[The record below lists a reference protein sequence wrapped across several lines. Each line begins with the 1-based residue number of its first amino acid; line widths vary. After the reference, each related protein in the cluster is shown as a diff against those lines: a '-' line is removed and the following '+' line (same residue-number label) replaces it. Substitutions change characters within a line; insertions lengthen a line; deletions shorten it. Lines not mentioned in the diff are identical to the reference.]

1 MNIVQKYGGCYLK
14 NMEDL
19 SAIASH
25 LAQSRENSD
34 SLVLVT
40 AAMQEIAEAM
50 SARAASLETEI
61 GSDKLDAMFSA
72 AEKQTAALMAAALE
86 REGLRAAV
94 IEDIKGTSLSEV
106 EVFAGKHELEMGRIE
121 KALQEG
127 VIPVVAGFQG
137 IGKYGAE
144 DVQGRY
150 GAAATAVA
158 IAAGLGCDCQLYG
171 NTKGIYTREPAEEGS
186 VIEKIS
192 YEEAMELIMLGESDL
207 ESRAI
212 ELAKAFGVEVYVGPA
227 MEEEKSGGTYI
238 MDRSLIVQEA
248 AVTGLTV
255 SDDIV
260 VYTLKGMPTD
270 GDRIAELFEL
280 LSDLSVN
287 IDMISQQTCSEHSCA
302 VSFSCSK
309 DKISEIDQAFEVNQ
323 RLRELEIYKQDNLS
337 LVSLVGVG
345 MASHVGVAGRVFSVL
360 AQQNIHHYNITTS
373 EISISVA
380 IDSSQK
386 AAAVVSLSEAFGL

>member
-1 MNIVQKYGGCYLK
+1 MT
-14 NMEDL
+14 
-19 SAIASH
+19 AS
-25 LAQSRENSD
+25 S
-34 SLVLVT
+34 T
-40 AAMQEIAEAM
+40 
-50 SARAASLETEI
+50 ET
-61 GSDKLDAMFSA
+61 
-72 AEKQTAALMAAALE
+72 
-86 REGLRAAV
+86 
-94 IEDIKGTSLSEV
+94 
-106 EVFAGKHELEMGRIE
+106 
-121 KALQEG
+121 
-127 VIPVVAGFQG
+127 P
-137 IGKYGAE
+137 
-144 DVQGRY
+144 
-150 GAAATAVA
+150 
-158 IAAGLGCDCQLYG
+158 
-171 NTKGIYTREPAEEGS
+171 KGIYTREPAEEGS

-260 VYTLKGMPTD
+260 VYTLKGLPTD

-309 DKISEIDQAFEVNQ
+309 DKTSEIDQAFEVNQ

-345 MASHVGVAGRVFSVL
+345 MASHVALPAEFSAFWRSML
-360 AQQNIHHYNITTS
+360 STTITSRRQRFPSPSPSTQ
-373 EISISVA
+373 A
-380 IDSSQK
+380 KRQ
-386 AAAVVSLSEAFGL
+386 AAVVSLSRSLRFIKSIVFYELKKPVSCI

>member
-1 MNIVQKYGGCYLK
+1 
-14 NMEDL
+14 
-19 SAIASH
+19 
-25 LAQSRENSD
+25 
-34 SLVLVT
+34 
-40 AAMQEIAEAM
+40 
-50 SARAASLETEI
+50 
-61 GSDKLDAMFSA
+61 
-72 AEKQTAALMAAALE
+72 
-86 REGLRAAV
+86 
-94 IEDIKGTSLSEV
+94 
-106 EVFAGKHELEMGRIE
+106 
-121 KALQEG
+121 
-127 VIPVVAGFQG
+127 
-137 IGKYGAE
+137 
-144 DVQGRY
+144 
-150 GAAATAVA
+150 
-158 IAAGLGCDCQLYG
+158 
-171 NTKGIYTREPAEEGS
+171 
-186 VIEKIS
+186 
-192 YEEAMELIMLGESDL
+192 MLGESDL

-212 ELAKAFGVEVYVGPA
+212 ELAKAFGVTVYVGPA
-227 MEEEKSGGTYI
+227 LEEKKSGGTYI

-260 VYTLKGMPTD
+260 VYTLKGLPTD

-309 DKISEIDQAFEVNQ
+309 DKISDIDQAFEVNQ
-323 RLRELEIYKQDNLS
+323 RLRELEIYKQDDLS

-386 AAAVVSLSEAFGL
+386 AEAVVSLSEAFGL

>member
-106 EVFAGKHELEMGRIE
+106 EVFSGKHELEIGRIE

-192 YEEAMELIMLGESDL
+192 YEEAMELIML
-207 ESRAI
+207 
-212 ELAKAFGVEVYVGPA
+212 
-227 MEEEKSGGTYI
+227 
-238 MDRSLIVQEA
+238 
-248 AVTGLTV
+248 
-255 SDDIV
+255 
-260 VYTLKGMPTD
+260 
-270 GDRIAELFEL
+270 
-280 LSDLSVN
+280 
-287 IDMISQQTCSEHSCA
+287 
-302 VSFSCSK
+302 
-309 DKISEIDQAFEVNQ
+309 
-323 RLRELEIYKQDNLS
+323 
-337 LVSLVGVG
+337 
-345 MASHVGVAGRVFSVL
+345 
-360 AQQNIHHYNITTS
+360 
-373 EISISVA
+373 
-380 IDSSQK
+380 
-386 AAAVVSLSEAFGL
+386 

>member
-1 MNIVQKYGGCYLK
+1 
-14 NMEDL
+14 
-19 SAIASH
+19 
-25 LAQSRENSD
+25 
-34 SLVLVT
+34 
-40 AAMQEIAEAM
+40 
-50 SARAASLETEI
+50 
-61 GSDKLDAMFSA
+61 
-72 AEKQTAALMAAALE
+72 
-86 REGLRAAV
+86 
-94 IEDIKGTSLSEV
+94 
-106 EVFAGKHELEMGRIE
+106 
-121 KALQEG
+121 
-127 VIPVVAGFQG
+127 
-137 IGKYGAE
+137 
-144 DVQGRY
+144 
-150 GAAATAVA
+150 
-158 IAAGLGCDCQLYG
+158 
-171 NTKGIYTREPAEEGS
+171 
-186 VIEKIS
+186 
-192 YEEAMELIMLGESDL
+192 MLGESDL

-260 VYTLKGMPTD
+260 VYTLKGLPTD

-309 DKISEIDQAFEVNQ
+309 DKTSEIDQAFEVNQ

-360 AQQNIHHYNITTS
+360 AQHAIHHYNITTS

>member
-1 MNIVQKYGGCYLK
+1 
-14 NMEDL
+14 
-19 SAIASH
+19 
-25 LAQSRENSD
+25 
-34 SLVLVT
+34 
-40 AAMQEIAEAM
+40 
-50 SARAASLETEI
+50 
-61 GSDKLDAMFSA
+61 MFSA

-106 EVFAGKHELEMGRIE
+106 EVFAGKHELEIGRIE

-260 VYTLKGMPTD
+260 VYTLKGLPTD

-309 DKISEIDQAFEVNQ
+309 DKTSEIDQAFEVNQ

-360 AQQNIHHYNITTS
+360 AQHAIHHYNITTS

>member
-106 EVFAGKHELEMGRIE
+106 EVFAGKHELEIGRIE

-260 VYTLKGMPTD
+260 VYTLKGLPTD

-309 DKISEIDQAFEVNQ
+309 DKTSEIDQAFEVNQ

-345 MASHVGVAGRVFSVL
+345 MASHVGVGGRVFSVL
-360 AQQNIHHYNITTS
+360 AQHAIHHYNITTS

>member
-14 NMEDL
+14 NMEDV

-25 LAQSRENSD
+25 LAQNRENFD

-50 SARAASLETEI
+50 SARAAKLDVEI

-72 AEKQTAALMAAALE
+72 AEQQTAALMAAALE
-86 REGLRAAV
+86 KEGLQTEV
-94 IEDIKGTSLSEV
+94 IEDIRGTSLSEV
-106 EVFAGKHELEMGRIE
+106 EVFAGKHELQIDKVE
-121 KALQEG
+121 KALRKG

-137 IGKYGAE
+137 IGTYGSE
-144 DVQGRY
+144 NVQGRY

-158 IAAGLGCDCQLYG
+158 IAAGLECDCQLYG
-171 NTKGIYTREPAEEGS
+171 NTKAIYTREPAEEGA

-192 YEEAMELIMLGESDL
+192 YEEAMELVMLGSSDL

-212 ELAKAFGVEVYVGPA
+212 ELAKAFGVKVYVGPA
-227 MEEEKSGGTYI
+227 LEEEKSGGTYI

-260 VYTLKGMPTD
+260 VYTLKGLPTD

-280 LSDLSVN
+280 LSDLAVN
-287 IDMISQQTCSEHSCA
+287 IDMISQQTCSEHCCA
-302 VSFSCSK
+302 VSFSCSR
-309 DKISEIDQAFEVNQ
+309 DKVCEIDMAFEVNQ
-323 RLRELEIYKQDNLS
+323 RMRELEIYKQDNLS

-360 AQQNIHHYNITTS
+360 AQRNIHHYNITTS

-380 IDSSQK
+380 IDSEQK

>member
-158 IAAGLGCDCQLYG
+158 IAAGLECDCQLYG

-227 MEEEKSGGTYI
+227 MEEEKSGVTYI

-260 VYTLKGMPTD
+260 VYTLKGLPTD